1 MISRDQRKPLQDIAV
16 SGSPVSYPSN
26 HLHSSSDTTDT
37 PGYDSLPGEGKWLGN
52 PWLSFSLP
60 RRAPT
65 AQLYGPH
72 EEICVFP
79 EWVLT
84 EGQTAAA
91 MSSEILL
98 VQSAQGQRNP
108 SMLLGLARG
117 QTAQQR
123 EQHFPS
129 HAPGP
134 DLLSRALMPGVP
146 CHLSVT
152 IAWTRRRSGPL
163 WCDSSTSQRA

>member
-1 MISRDQRKPLQDIAV
+1 M
-16 SGSPVSYPSN
+16 SYPSN

-37 PGYDSLPGEGKWLGN
+37 PGYNSLPGEGKWLGN

-72 EEICVFP
+72 EEICAFP

-98 VQSAQGQRNP
+98 VQSTQGQRNP

-117 QTAQQR
+117 QAAQQQ
-123 EQHFPS
+123 EQHFPP
-129 HAPGP
+129 HAPGS